1 MAGDSWTL
9 LLPAEPIDRIGVFV
23 GSATGAT
30 SFPCVAGVTP
40 RTVWG
45 YLALQVGGAEGYQL
59 VQADD
64 EALTA
69 PGSDAIKRLIA
80 GRPALLLL
88 DEIARYYLVAGGVKV
103 GDTTLAGQ
111 TTAFLMALM
120 EAVDALEHAALVITT
135 TESQTR
141 SATTRQGA

>member
-1 MAGDSWTL
+1 M
-9 LLPAEPIDRIGVFV
+9 
-23 GSATGAT
+23 
-30 SFPCVAGVTP
+30 
-40 RTVWG
+40 WG

-59 VQADD
+59 VEADD

-69 PGSDAIKRLIA
+69 PGSDAIKRVLA
-80 GRPALLLL
+80 GRPVLLLL

-120 EAVDALEHAALVITT
+120 EAVDALEHAVLVITT
-135 TESQTR
+135 TGVTDAFGDADVS
-141 SATTRQGA
+141 GA